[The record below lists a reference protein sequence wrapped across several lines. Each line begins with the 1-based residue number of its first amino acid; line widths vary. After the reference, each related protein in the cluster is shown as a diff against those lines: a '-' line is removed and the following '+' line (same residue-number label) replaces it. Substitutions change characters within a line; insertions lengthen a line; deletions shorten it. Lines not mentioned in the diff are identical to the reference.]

1 MFSSGLRT
9 FESQDQKEKGRTVA
23 FNLKSYESQAKLSVF
38 LAVLGGLAALGV
50 IGLMGRN
57 FDRGSFFVNYNPRGL
72 WLPVLGAGLLV
83 GLAAGVV
90 GFFVG
95 LHSAGQRRNPRSA
108 LSWKGFFL
116 NAAVIIVML
125 CAGIFFYFTRNAVA
139 VN

>member
-1 MFSSGLRT
+1 
-9 FESQDQKEKGRTVA
+9 VA
-23 FNLKSYESQAKLSVF
+23 FNLKSYENQAKLSVY

-57 FDRGSFFVNYNPRGL
+57 FDRISFFVTYNPKGF
-72 WLPVLGAGLLV
+72 WLPLVGTGLLLGLGAGT
-83 GLAAGVV
+83 A

-116 NAAVIIVML
+116 NALVIMIML
-125 CAGIFFYFTRNAVA
+125 SAGIFFYFTRNAMVTK
-139 VN
+139 